1 MGAKCL
7 KCGYERTDLD
17 RGDEAICPQCG
28 AVYAKVEA
36 RLLRQKQEAALAK
49 RKARVPRAQ
58 DRKPARAPVAA
69 PLPAAA
75 QKSRA
80 LIKCK
85 DCGGVVSRNAE
96 TCPHCGA
103 PVPEPPKLGC
113 GGLLGILLLL
123 GLLSPFLFPTQ
134 DELAGVDRAPAP
146 LSAPKEDSP
155 PSRSPEPKISDAECM
170 RDLQC
175 WGDRNGIR
183 AGYPCRRAVE
193 RLAKYAHEWTDG
205 WLGSKFPRFRW
216 HDRAAGQLTFL
227 GDSVRFQNGF
237 GAWQNYAYSC
247 DYDPHTDAVL
257 DVSAWPGRLPPLRN

>member
-36 RLLRQKQEAALAK
+36 RLLRQQQEAALAK
-49 RKARVPRAQ
+49 RKGTLASTH
-58 DRKPARAPVAA
+58 DRESARAPVPAA
-69 PLPAAA
+69 VPAAA
-75 QKSRA
+75 RTSRA
-80 LIKCK
+80 LINCK
-85 DCGGVVSRNAE
+85 DCGGIVSKKAE
-96 TCPHCGA
+96 KCPHCGA
-103 PVPEPPKLGC
+103 PVPKPPKLGC

-123 GLLSPFLFPTQ
+123 GLLSPLLVPTQ
-134 DELAGVDRAPAP
+134 DEPTSADRASAPAP
-146 LSAPKEDSP
+146 VSAPKKDPP
-155 PSRSPEPKISDAECM
+155 PSRPREPQISDAECM

-193 RLAKYAHEWTDG
+193 RLANYSHEWTDG

-216 HDRAAGQLTFL
+216 HDRAAGQLTFI
-227 GDSVRFQNGF
+227 GDSIRFQNGF
-237 GAWQNYAYSC
+237 GAWENYKYTC
-247 DYDPHTDAVL
+247 DYDPRTDMVL
-257 DVSAWPGRLPPLRN
+257 DVSAWPGRLPE